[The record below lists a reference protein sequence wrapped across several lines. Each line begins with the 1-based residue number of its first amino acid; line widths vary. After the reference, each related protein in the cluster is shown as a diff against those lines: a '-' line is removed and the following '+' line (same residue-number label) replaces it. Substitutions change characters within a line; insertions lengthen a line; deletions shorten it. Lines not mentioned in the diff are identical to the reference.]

1 MKITIVDYGMG
12 NLWSVKNALEFIGS
26 TAIISSDPELV
37 SHADCLILPGVGAFG
52 PAIQNI
58 QSGGLQQAMEY
69 AVLQRG
75 VPFLGICLGM
85 QLLAGESE
93 ESGKVG
99 GLGWIPG
106 RVTKFKDGDVR
117 LPHMGFN
124 ATVPSRQHSLL
135 FRDIG
140 MCADFYFVHS
150 YHFSPNDEQDIL
162 STTEYGIK
170 FVSAVQKENIV
181 GVQFHPEKSQSNG
194 LQFLSNFIKF
204 GLAC

>member
-12 NLWSVKNALEFIGS
+12 NLWSVKNSLEFIGAS
-26 TAIISSDPELV
+26 VIICSDPEQIF
-37 SHADCLILPGVGAFG
+37 HADCLILPGVGAFG
-52 PAIQNI
+52 PAMKNI
-58 QSGGLQQAMEY
+58 QAKGLGEAMEH

-85 QLLAGESE
+85 QLLADAGE
-93 ESGKVG
+93 ESGEVS

-106 RVTKFKDGDVR
+106 RVIKLKDEGVR

-124 ATVPSRQHSLL
+124 AVYPNRQDELL
-135 FRDIG
+135 FKNIKTG
-140 MCADFYFVHS
+140 ADFYFVHS
-150 YHFSPNDEQDIL
+150 YHFSPSDEQDVL
-162 STTEYGIK
+162 STTEYGTK
-170 FVSAVQKENIV
+170 FVSAVRKGNIV

-204 GLAC
+204 GLAS

>member
-12 NLWSVKNALEFIGS
+12 NLWSIRNSLEFLGV
-26 TAIISSDPELV
+26 TAIISSDAELV

-52 PAIQNI
+52 PAMQNI
-58 QSGGLQQAMEY
+58 ESSGLRQAMEY
-69 AVLQRG
+69 AVFQRG
-75 VPFLGICLGM
+75 APLLGICLGM
-85 QLLAGESE
+85 QLLADEGE
-93 ESGKVG
+93 ESGKVS

-106 RVTKFKDGDVR
+106 RVIKLRDEGVR

-124 ATVPSRQHSLL
+124 TVYPNLQHDSL
-135 FRDIG
+135 FSSIKTG
-140 MCADFYFVHS
+140 ADFYFVHS

-162 STTEYGIK
+162 SVTEYGIK
-170 FVSAVQKENIV
+170 FVSAVQRDNIV

-204 GLAC
+204 SLVC